1 MEGIGILLP
10 NGSLR
15 YMQISNKVT
24 KIIQLASVKD
34 FMICYSVEGLPRVA
48 EMERER
54 AFVDEIKKKSVTT

>member
-1 MEGIGILLP
+1 
-10 NGSLR
+10 
-15 YMQISNKVT
+15 MQISNKVT
-24 KIIQLASVKD
+24 KRIQLASVKD